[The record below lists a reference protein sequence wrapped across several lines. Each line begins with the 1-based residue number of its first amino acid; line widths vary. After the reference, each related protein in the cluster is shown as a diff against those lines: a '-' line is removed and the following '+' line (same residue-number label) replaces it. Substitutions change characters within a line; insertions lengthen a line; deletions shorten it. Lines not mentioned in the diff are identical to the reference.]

1 MCKQDKPQEEFDPSP
16 GRRPFGLSSH
26 CKTCDAERKK
36 KLNRKW
42 YWDMTDE
49 ERSQFNR
56 RQNLKKFFGITPEQY
71 DELFDEQDGV
81 CAICKQPEVVEHH
94 STNEV
99 QCLTVDHDH
108 ATGLVRGLLCTKCNK
123 GIGLLRDN
131 PVFLRNAASYL
142 EKDHGHKANQAS
154 RPRSDDEG
162 RSGSRRT
169 SCRDSD
175 DKRRGAKK
183 KGHEAKAA
191 CDLG

>member
-1 MCKQDKPQEEFDPSP
+1 MVYLGVVCVNKIS
-16 GRRPFGLSSH
+16 L
-26 CKTCDAERKK
+26 KK
-36 KLNRKW
+36 SW

-81 CAICKQPEVVEHH
+81 CAICKQPEVVKHH

-142 EKDHGHKANQAS
+142 EKNHGHEIDKGS

-162 RSGSRRT
+162 RSESRRP
-169 SCRDSD
+169 CRRDSD
-175 DKRRGAKK
+175 AKRGRAKK
-183 KGHEAKAA
+183 ERHKAEAA